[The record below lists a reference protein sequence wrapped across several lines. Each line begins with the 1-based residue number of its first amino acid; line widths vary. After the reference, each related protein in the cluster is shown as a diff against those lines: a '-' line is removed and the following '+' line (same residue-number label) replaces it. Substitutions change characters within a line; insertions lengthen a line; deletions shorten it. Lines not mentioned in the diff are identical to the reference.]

1 MLSAYK
7 GTSFLWFIIKRRQ
20 KLYRKTC
27 ILSSD
32 RPACSQKGSGKHL
45 QTQRGYFENQARL
58 IAKLDVANCQTRRV
72 MFADTTAYVF
82 HRSITLHIIKNV

>member
-7 GTSFLWFIIKRRQ
+7 GTSFLWFNHKKKAKTLSKGLHFVIRQ
-20 KLYRKTC
+20 TSLQ
-27 ILSSD
+27 
-32 RPACSQKGSGKHL
+32 QKGSGKHL
-45 QTQRGYFENQARL
+45 QTQLGYFENQARL